1 MPPNKHD
8 LGAKI
13 QILNPNAPNYLFFK
27 INLVRFQ
34 KKLANSWTFSECKWE
49 TLKLRIFE
57 LILNYFWI
65 PKLAI
70 FGGFWKSENDI
81 LKTRIILTFWK
92 FKIGNL
98 FDILKIS
105 KSQNLK
111 FWHFEGLYPNYKKIG
126 RVGSCTTVLKAF
138 ALCKL
143 WPPLPL
149 LIKCLVM
156 PDATASVIRLFQNG
170 SQTKNWGENRD
181 RKTCC
186 LHIWW
191 WD

>member
-1 MPPNKHD
+1 MAKKSLKNKDFSANCKQTAEISWFRTLMPPNKHD

-92 FKIGNL
+92 FKIGNFGGIL
-98 FDILKIS
+98 KIWKWHFKKPDNSDILKIQNWQLIWHFENLKIS
-105 KSQNLK
+105 KSQILT
-111 FWHFEGLYPNYKKIG
+111 FWGFISEL
-126 RVGSCTTVLKAF
+126 
-138 ALCKL
+138 
-143 WPPLPL
+143 
-149 LIKCLVM
+149 
-156 PDATASVIRLFQNG
+156 
-170 SQTKNWGENRD
+170 
-181 RKTCC
+181 
-186 LHIWW
+186 
-191 WD
+191 